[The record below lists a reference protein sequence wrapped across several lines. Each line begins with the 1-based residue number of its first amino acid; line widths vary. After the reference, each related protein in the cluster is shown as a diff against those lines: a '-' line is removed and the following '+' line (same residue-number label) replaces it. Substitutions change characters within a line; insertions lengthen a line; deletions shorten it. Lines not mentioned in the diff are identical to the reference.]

1 MTKDEYIARLE
12 QIKRKCQKE
21 VNELGLEYAKSNN
34 PYQVGD
40 TIKDH
45 MGAMVIERVQP
56 VLSALVQISYSNVP
70 VCRYYGVQLKKDGTP
85 MKRQDPTRSIYQ
97 SNIIDPK

>member
-21 VNELGLEYAKSNN
+21 VNELGLEYIKNSI

-40 TIKDH
+40 TIRDH
-45 MGAMVIERVQP
+45 VGGMVIERVQP
-56 VLSALVQISYSNVP
+56 VLSAFVQIPFNIP
-70 VCRYYGVQLKKDGTP
+70 TCRYYGVQLKKDGTP
-85 MKRQDPTRSIYQ
+85 KKRQDPALCISSI
-97 SNIIDPK
+97 NIIEPK